1 MGGLMRVVVV
11 GAGLGGVAAAVGLHR
26 LGHEVTVLERGAEL
40 REAGTGIVVM
50 PNGLRALDA
59 VGLAGEVRGHVM
71 HATTGGLR
79 DWRGRPL
86 LITDLARAQQEVG
99 TPAILDRAELHRALR
114 APLPADLVRTGTPV
128 ERLEP
133 DATGV
138 SVIGDGGPV
147 VRADAVIVADGIG
160 SKLRAQLFPGHPG
173 LRRTGRLDLR
183 GMLPRSAGLATDLLA
198 TQLVDRRSG
207 AMFGLFPVGEDR
219 LYWFTDSVLDGTP
232 PDATEAR
239 RRMLALMADWHPLV
253 TALIEATPPGD
264 VYVDLIACLA
274 GPLPSF
280 AAGRIALLG
289 DAAHA
294 MPPDLGQGASQ
305 AFEGRGRAGPPPDR
319 RRAGRRRRAAPA
331 LRRRAQAQRQPHHA
345 GGVPAVAADLPDRH
359 RRLAARRAAPRRP
372 VPPGHP
378 AARRPLA
385 RLATPFRP
393 GFVTLYGGIRPG
405 QPLTEAGVGSCAVRR
420 RGVRPAAIDMNAHA
434 P

>member
-1 MGGLMRVVVV
+1 MRVVVV

-183 GMLPRSAGLATDLLA
+183 GMLPRPAGLATDLLA

-305 AFEGRGRAGPPPDR
+305 AFEDAAALARHLTGAEPADV
-319 RRAGRRRRAAPA
+319 AGRLLRYDAERRPSANRIMRAASRQSRLTSRTGIAAWLRDA
-331 LRRRAQAQRQPHHA
+331 LLRA
-345 GGVPAVAADLPDRH
+345 VPS
-359 RRLAARRAAPRRP
+359 
-372 VPPGHP
+372 
-378 AARRPLA
+378 
-385 RLATPFRP
+385 RLATRQ
-393 GFVTLYGGIRPG
+393 L
-405 QPLTEAGVGSCAVRR
+405 
-420 RGVRPAAIDMNAHA
+420 AALWHA
-434 P
+434 

>member
-1 MGGLMRVVVV
+1 MRVVVV

-59 VGLAGEVRGHVM
+59 VGLAGDVRGHVM

-114 APLPADLVRTGTPV
+114 APLPADLVRTGTSV

-147 VRADAVIVADGIG
+147 ARADAVIVADGIG
-160 SKLRAQLFPGHPG
+160 SKLRAQLFPAHPG

-183 GMLPRSAGLATDLLA
+183 GMLPRPAGLATDLLA
-198 TQLVDRRSG
+198 AQLVDRRNG

-219 LYWFTDSVLDGTP
+219 LYWFTDSVLRGTP
-232 PDATEAR
+232 PDAAEAR
-239 RRMLALMADWHPLV
+239 RQMLALMADWHPLV
-253 TALIEATPPGD
+253 GALIEATPPGD
-264 VYVDLIACLA
+264 VYVDPIACLA

-305 AFEGRGRAGPPPDR
+305 AFEDAAALARHLTGAEPADV
-319 RRAGRRRRAAPA
+319 AGRLLRYDAERRPSANRIMRAAS
-331 LRRRAQAQRQPHHA
+331 RQSRLTSRT
-345 GGVPAVAADLPDRH
+345 G
-359 RRLAARRAAPRRP
+359 LAAWLRDALLRA
-372 VPPGHP
+372 VPS
-378 AARRPLA
+378 
-385 RLATPFRP
+385 RLATRQ
-393 GFVTLYGGIRPG
+393 L
-405 QPLTEAGVGSCAVRR
+405 
-420 RGVRPAAIDMNAHA
+420 AALWHA
-434 P
+434 